1 MPKWSKNAKEFVV
14 SVIDNKKAQV
24 RFSNIPKPILE
35 ELGNPNRLK
44 FMKIRGKIIIKSG
57 DK

>member
-1 MPKWSKNAKEFVV
+1 MPRWSKDAKVFVV
-14 SVIDNKKAQV
+14 SIIDNKAAQV

-35 ELGNPNRLK
+35 ELGNPNKLK
-44 FMKIRGKIIIKSG
+44 FMKIRGKVVIESG